1 MYDLKALEGELIAG
15 RFYPIDP
22 TTTQQVRLHKVE
34 PYGIWIESQYITEKM
49 LALANRTSA
58 GQTPVIF
65 LPWCQIGW
73 IQHLVSVPALS
84 DSAL

>member
-22 TTTQQVRLHKVE
+22 ATTHQVKLHKVE
-34 PYGIWIESQYITEKM
+34 AYGIWIESQYVTEKM
-49 LALANRTSA
+49 LAHANRTSA

-65 LPWCQIGW
+65 LPWSQIGW
-73 IQHLVSVPALS
+73 TQDLVSVPALS
-84 DSAL
+84 DSSL